1 MIIILDASIVFY
13 NKKNNSIDNKD
24 KTIMTI

>member
-1 MIIILDASIVFY
+1 MIIILDAPIVFF
-13 NKKNNSIDNKD
+13 NKKNNIIDNKD